1 MFREPATNFVQYKL
15 HINKN
20 YTVEEYRLYL
30 KRGDKLQGE
39 FFRCKLIKIQINR
52 RPERVVFQLNWI
64 FYIEDYIQQ
73 QTLKLCGIFTC
84 NWNNTFKIHVPN
96 LMAVKSSYFLSS
108 IILKNVQNIL
118 HLSQYKHG
126 HILSWTVVPFK
137 GPRAVANGLTGI
149 KSVLVKCLVIFN

>member
-73 QTLKLCGIFTC
+73 QTLKLCGIFSC

-108 IILKNVQNIL
+108 ITLKKCSKYPPPKSIQAWT
-118 HLSQYKHG
+118 HLVMDCRTLQRSEGGSEWFDRHK
-126 HILSWTVVPFK
+126 
-137 GPRAVANGLTGI
+137 
-149 KSVLVKCLVIFN
+149 KCVGEVSCHF